1 MSDASADVSSS
12 VEYGRNKFVLDR
24 VPWAMWFC
32 VGGLAA
38 VLHTGGANGATRAL
52 VGLAMLGL
60 GVAGLAATLLII
72 RWGSRINDRING
84 ASVVGVFLA
93 LGLWGIASVVH
104 LFENPRPLIYQQ
116 LNAFGWMAIYLGC
129 GYIAYALFR
138 HFYPEGPV
146 IQLSQS
152 GILFNRPWLRLFVPW
167 QDIQEVGR
175 LDDSHVGGLIPLDP
189 VVGWATKLVYGR
201 YVSTGPDAIV
211 VVVTN
216 TFYERDIASKRRF
229 LAPPGSKLMFQ
240 PKGAMMQVVLNS
252 PELVVAPEDFHASIE
267 ARWKAF
273 RDRPPTSRPQF
284 GAGSGKPV
292 ALGTWSF
299 DGSWRQAIPLL
310 APLAAAAGVILHAS
324 GFWWP

>member
-72 RWGSRINDRING
+72 RWGSRINDHING

-175 LDDSHVGGLIPLDP
+175 LDDSRGFDPSGPGRRVGNQTCLRALC
-189 VVGWATKLVYGR
+189 
-201 YVSTGPDAIV
+201 
-211 VVVTN
+211 
-216 TFYERDIASKRRF
+216 
-229 LAPPGSKLMFQ
+229 
-240 PKGAMMQVVLNS
+240 LNRS
-252 PELVVAPEDFHASIE
+252 G
-267 ARWKAF
+267 
-273 RDRPPTSRPQF
+273 RDRRGGDQHVLRARHRLQTALPCAPGLQADVPAQ
-284 GAGSGKPV
+284 GGDDAG
-292 ALGTWSF
+292 
-299 DGSWRQAIPLL
+299 GSEQ
-310 APLAAAAGVILHAS
+310 S
-324 GFWWP
+324 

>member
-1 MSDASADVSSS
+1 MSDPSADVSSP
-12 VEYGRNKFVLDR
+12 VEYGRNKFVFDR

-72 RWGSRINDRING
+72 RWGSRINDHING

-104 LFENPRPLIYQQ
+104 LLENPRPLIYQQ

-138 HFYPEGPV
+138 HFYPEKPV
-146 IQLSQS
+146 IRLSQS

-189 VVGWATKLVYGR
+189 IVEWATKLVYGR

-216 TFYERDIASKRRF
+216 MFYERDIAPKRRF
-229 LAPPGSKLMFQ
+229 FAPPGSKLMFQ

-252 PELVVAPEDFHASIE
+252 PELVVAPEDLHASIE
-267 ARWKAF
+267 AKWRAF
-273 RDRPPTSRPQF
+273 RDRPPTSGPQV
-284 GAGSGKPV
+284 GAGPGKPI

-299 DGSWRQAIPLL
+299 DGSWRQAILFL

-324 GFWWP
+324 FWWP